1 MFDDLLGNLQ
11 KQQEQMQQK
20 LAAIMVEAEA
30 GDGAVTVQATAEMR
44 IENIKIDPSKLDL
57 SDREQT
63 EDLLLVAVNRALE
76 EARKAAAAETGKI
89 FEGMM
94 PPGGMEGLLKPE

>member
-11 KQQEQMQQK
+11 KQQEQMQQR
-20 LAAIMVEAEA
+20 LAAIVVEAEA
-30 GDGAVTVQATAEMR
+30 GDGAVVVQASGDMR
-44 IENIKIDPSKLDL
+44 IENIRIDPEKLDI

-63 EDLLLVAVNRALE
+63 EDLLLVAVNRALD
-76 EARKAAAAETGKI
+76 EARKAAAAETGKL

-94 PPGGMEGLLKPE
+94 PPGGMEGFLKP

>member
-20 LAAIMVEAEA
+20 LATIMVEAES
-30 GDGAVTVQATAEMR
+30 GDGAVTVQASAEMR
-44 IENIKIDPSKLDL
+44 IDNIKMDPSKLDL
-57 SDREQT
+57 NDREQV
-63 EDLLLVAVNRALE
+63 EDLIVVAVNRALD

-94 PPGGMEGLLKPE
+94 PPGGMDGFLQP

>member
-20 LAAIMVEAEA
+20 LAAIVVDAES
-30 GDGAVTVQATAEMR
+30 GDGAVTVRASADMR
-44 IENIKIDPSKLDL
+44 IDNIKIDPAKLDL
-57 SDREQT
+57 NDREQV
-63 EDLLLVAVNRALE
+63 EDLLVVAVNRALE
-76 EARKAAAAETGKI
+76 EARKAAAAETGKL

-94 PPGGMEGLLKPE
+94 PPGGMESF